1 MTSFSDEQPLSRRQR
16 RERLRAQQAHDSV
29 LQSQKPPQGD
39 EPDASTL
46 PAEETPAEKR
56 ETPLTGDRAASQ
68 NAEDAPAAPQA
79 VTGEPSTGPSPSAES
94 EGRPLTR
101 RELRALRAET
111 GQTQIVTPTG
121 LQNGDEPPLPAPQP
135 ARPSIPD
142 DAPVPPP
149 SEETAQGSPTGQRK
163 PAAPK
168 PAPAKKSK
176 AAKKAAKALKAQKPE
191 AADSDATAK
200 TSSQP
205 EGPDD
210 KPATGKPESREAEG
224 VASSGEKPVE
234 APRPPDSEKGSSQS
248 NADVSSAFSAR
259 AGEEGGDGAARAF
272 DTLVAPEARGS
283 DVFTTSSVLILPGAP
298 SKPTQSP
305 VPGSDGPL
313 VTGSVDLPRSK
324 ARDRQSGAE
333 RSDVDTG
340 RDNGA
345 DTTATA
351 GTPVSATKAVST
363 HAVTRDVIT
372 PPTKASS
379 SKLLMIL
386 AITAGVLCVAVIG
399 VVIVGLMTGS
409 F

>member
-29 LQSQKPPQGD
+29 LQSQKPQGD
-39 EPDASTL
+39 EPGAST
-46 PAEETPAEKR
+46 PPPEGAPAEKP
-56 ETPLTGDRAASQ
+56 ETPLASASDGSSTENADETSTPANTAAKPS
-68 NAEDAPAAPQA
+68 AAPSA
-79 VTGEPSTGPSPSAES
+79 PSVEAP
-94 EGRPLTR
+94 GRPLTR

-121 LQNGDEPPLPAPQP
+121 LQNAEESPL
-135 ARPSIPD
+135 S
-142 DAPVPPP
+142 
-149 SEETAQGSPTGQRK
+149 
-163 PAAPK
+163 APK
-168 PAPAKKSK
+168 SARSTTESTPASDDTATPRPDPGQGEPGAVATSAPEKKSK
-176 AAKKAAKALKAQKPE
+176 AAKKAAQAQKAGKAD
-191 AADSDATAK
+191 AATKSDT
-200 TSSQP
+200 
-205 EGPDD
+205 
-210 KPATGKPESREAEG
+210 PAPSA
-224 VASSGEKPVE
+224 ASSGV
-234 APRPPDSEKGSSQS
+234 PRAETPTEDPQSAASANDSSEQGNKLPP
-248 NADVSSAFSAR
+248 AFGTGVR
-259 AGEEGGDGAARAF
+259 DGEGAARAF

-283 DVFTTSSVLILPGAP
+283 DAFTTSSVLILPGAP